1 MGDAPPIAMRDM
13 GAKVVR
19 CIPLRGVLKS
29 LPRIAA
35 HADQRRLTMTTRVPT
50 SVVLGELLH
59 EAPPDLSVGAIMDRL
74 EERSFGLVVLLLAL
88 IALVPGLS
96 SVIGVLLTA
105 PAVQMMLNR
114 RRPVLPRFIAD
125 RRAPTRR
132 LAALIGR
139 LLPSLR
145 FIETLIRPR
154 WPTPFRATKRVVGA
168 IVLLLSLT
176 LVAPIPLS
184 HIIPAGAIMLVALAY
199 LEEDGVMLA
208 ISLVIALVSL
218 AITGATVWATVEGI
232 QFLDR

>member
-1 MGDAPPIAMRDM
+1 
-13 GAKVVR
+13 
-19 CIPLRGVLKS
+19 
-29 LPRIAA
+29 
-35 HADQRRLTMTTRVPT
+35 MTTRVPT
-50 SVVLGELLH
+50 SVVLDELLH
-59 EAPPDLSVGAIMDRL
+59 EAPPDISLRAIIDRL

-96 SVIGVLLTA
+96 SVIGVLLTV

-114 RRPVLPRFIAD
+114 HGPVLPRFIAD
-125 RRAPTRR
+125 RRVSARR

-139 LLPSLR
+139 LLPTLR

-154 WPTPFRATKRVVGA
+154 WPTPFRTTKRAVGG
-168 IVLLLSLT
+168 IILLLSLT

-208 ISLVIALVSL
+208 IALAIAFVSL
-218 AITGATVWATVEGI
+218 AITGATVWGTVAGI